1 MRTGAGTEGAIS
13 VAIVED
19 HAALRRGM
27 ELLLE
32 GRGYR
37 VLGAAGDADRG
48 LRLIRRERPDV
59 SVVDL
64 GLPDGS
70 GSGLVRRLLEDEPGL
85 GVLVYTGLA
94 EERALR
100 EALACGARGVATK
113 AGPPE
118 ELASAID
125 AVADGRH
132 WIDPRLR
139 GRRSLRI
146 SPRRLTPREREVLGL
161 LADGLTGEEAA
172 QKLFLSPE
180 TIRTHVRNAMDKLG
194 AKTRA
199 HAITIALRD
208 GQIGA

>member
-1 MRTGAGTEGAIS
+1 MRAGIEEPIT

-32 GRGYR
+32 RRGYR
-37 VLGAAGDADRG
+37 ILGAAGDADRG
-48 LRLIRRERPDV
+48 LHLIRRERPDV

-70 GSGLVRRLLEDEPGL
+70 GSGLIRRLLEDEPGL

-94 EERALR
+94 EGRALH

-113 AGPPE
+113 AGPPD

-125 AVADGRH
+125 AVADGRQ

-139 GRRSLRI
+139 GR
-146 SPRRLTPREREVLGL
+146 SPRVSARRLTPREREVLGL

-172 QKLFLSPE
+172 KRLYLSPE

-208 GQIGA
+208 GQLGT